1 MNRGRASE
9 TGHGRL
15 LFRVFGV
22 LAAALVAV
30 TTLPACE
37 KIDRNMWDNPAYRPQ
52 EDPVRLPPEGSV
64 PTKGLEH
71 TPKPGTPEAAA
82 LRNPEKATEFALL
95 TGKELFGI
103 YCTPCHGESGKGN
116 GPVAKKFVPTPADIS
131 ATGHGAHHPD
141 GDLFAVVTH
150 GKNGMPPF
158 RADLT
163 AKERWLVVAYLRTL
177 K

>member
-1 MNRGRASE
+1 MRFPVRP
-9 TGHGRL
+9 L
-15 LFRVFGV
+15 GV
-22 LAAALVAV
+22 LFAAIVAV

-37 KIDRNMWDNPAYRPQ
+37 KIDRNMWDNPAFRPQ
-52 EDPVRLPPEGSV
+52 EEPVRHPPEGSV

-71 TPKPGTPEAAA
+71 TPMPGTPEAAA
-82 LRNPEKATEFALL
+82 LKNPEKVTEFALL
-95 TGKELFGI
+95 AGKELFGI
-103 YCTPCHGESGKGN
+103 YCTPCHGESGKGD

-131 ATGHGAHHPD
+131 ATGHGAHHSD